1 MLILSPGAMGKLPN
15 TSKGQVYAR
24 HCAGGEWDVTGTI
37 GEGRDMQKKFKIAY
51 GYCSFLYGKTNPLGI
66 LDGALSLGVDL
77 HA

>member
-1 MLILSPGAMGKLPN
+1 M
-15 TSKGQVYAR
+15 
-24 HCAGGEWDVTGTI
+24 TGTI